1 VKSFLELWDKL
12 SGTSL
17 GGEMKILLG
26 SDKTLVWQP
35 VASESIRDAA
45 LKVLDLFYTDYG
57 GIWTGC
63 FKFDRFPNC
72 RGALAA
78 ASLVTSMHIL

>member
-1 VKSFLELWDKL
+1 M
-12 SGTSL
+12 G
-17 GGEMKILLG
+17 LG
-26 SDKTLVWQP
+26 SDNTLVWQP
-35 VASESIRDAA
+35 VTSERIRDAA

-63 FKFDRFPNC
+63 FKFDRFPHC

-78 ASLVTSMHIL
+78 ASLVTSMHILLEL